1 VTSLLVAAAA
11 FLLMEPFTYAAHR
24 WIMHGPGE
32 RLHRS
37 HHVNAARNVPTAWE
51 ANDVF
56 PLVFASAV
64 MGALALGFNAAS
76 FAVLVPVCI
85 GVTVYGAAYFAVH
98 DLYIHRR
105 IRLLGDRR
113 IAPLERLAD
122 AHRMH
127 HATNGEPYGMLMP
140 IVRQPRG
147 SRPSHAPVEA

>member
-1 VTSLLVAAAA
+1 MNVLVALFA
-11 FLLMEPFTYAAHR
+11 FVLMEPCTYAAHR

-32 RLHRS
+32 RFHRS
-37 HHVNAARNVPTAWE
+37 HHVNAARSIPTKWE

-56 PLVFASAV
+56 PLVFAAFV
-64 MGALALGFNAAS
+64 MGALALGFNTAS
-76 FAVLVPVCI
+76 FAVLVPASV
-85 GVTVYGAAYFAVH
+85 GVTLYGAVYFAVH

-105 IRLLGDRR
+105 IRLLGSRH

-140 IVRQPRG
+140 IMHQPKG
-147 SRPSHAPVEA
+147 SRPPHVPIEA